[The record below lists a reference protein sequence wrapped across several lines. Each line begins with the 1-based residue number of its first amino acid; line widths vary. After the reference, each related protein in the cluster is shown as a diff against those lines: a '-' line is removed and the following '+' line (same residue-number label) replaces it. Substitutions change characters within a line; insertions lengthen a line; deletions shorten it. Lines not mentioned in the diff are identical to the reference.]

1 MVSTAR
7 LLDLQ
12 AIDLSADRLAAR
24 SRALENGEDLVAARA
39 EADTA
44 EAASGEFRLQLDA
57 LDRDGA
63 KLEHEIDSLNQKTA
77 AEVRRMQDGSV
88 ANVRELDAI
97 GREVENL
104 RRRTSDREDELL
116 ALLEEREAVAARA
129 AEAEAVAAE
138 RRARVE
144 AVAGEAAEELAS
156 VSAELERQR
165 AKRDEVAAQI
175 DPELLALYEDLRA
188 HKKGVGAAALVDG
201 VCQGCHE
208 RLSSIELDKLRHAE
222 DVPRCEYCRRIL
234 VL

>member
-12 AIDLSADRLAAR
+12 AIDLSVDRLLAR
-24 SRALENGEDLVAARA
+24 VTALENGDDLATARR
-39 EADTA
+39 EADAA
-44 EAASGEFRLQLDA
+44 EAALGELRLQLDV

-63 KLEHEIDSLNQKTA
+63 KIEHEIDSLGQKTA

-116 ALLEEREAVAARA
+116 ILLERREEVEARA
-129 AEAEAVAAE
+129 KEAEAVADALRASVE
-138 RRARVE
+138 R
-144 AVAGEAAEELAS
+144 VASAAAAELGTVSAALEEEQRKRADLAAS
-156 VSAELERQR
+156 V
-165 AKRDEVAAQI
+165 
-175 DPELLALYEDLRA
+175 DPELLALYEDLRV

-208 RLSSIELDKLRHAE
+208 RLSSVELDKVRHTG

>member
-12 AIDLSADRLAAR
+12 AIDLSVDRLFAR
-24 SRALENGEDLVAARA
+24 VTALENGDDLATARR
-39 EADTA
+39 EADAA
-44 EAASGEFRLQLDA
+44 EAALGELRLQLDV

-63 KLEHEIDSLNQKTA
+63 KIEHEIDSLGQKTA

-116 ALLEEREAVAARA
+116 ILLERREEVEARA
-129 AEAEAVAAE
+129 KEAEAVADALRASVE
-138 RRARVE
+138 R
-144 AVAGEAAEELAS
+144 VASETAAELGTVSAALEEEQRKRADLAAS
-156 VSAELERQR
+156 V
-165 AKRDEVAAQI
+165 
-175 DPELLALYEDLRA
+175 DPELLALYEDLRV

-208 RLSSIELDKLRHAE
+208 RLSSVELDKVRHTG
-222 DVPRCEYCRRIL
+222 DVPRCEYCRRNL

>member
-12 AIDLSADRLAAR
+12 AIDLSVDRLLAR
-24 SRALENGEDLVAARA
+24 VTALENGDDLATARR
-39 EADTA
+39 EADAA
-44 EAASGEFRLQLDA
+44 EAALGELRLQLDV

-63 KLEHEIDSLNQKTA
+63 KIEHEIDSLGQKTA
-77 AEVRRMQDGSV
+77 AEVLRMQDGSV

-116 ALLEEREAVAARA
+116 ILLERREEFEARA
-129 AEAEAVAAE
+129 KEAEAVADALRASVERVASEAAAELGTVSAALEEE
-138 RRARVE
+138 RRKRADL
-144 AVAGEAAEELAS
+144 AAS
-156 VSAELERQR
+156 V
-165 AKRDEVAAQI
+165 
-175 DPELLALYEDLRA
+175 DPELLALYEDLRV

-208 RLSSIELDKLRHAE
+208 RLSSVELDKVRHTG

>member
-12 AIDLSADRLAAR
+12 GIDLSVDRLAAR
-24 SRALENGEDLVAARA
+24 SRALKNGEDLVAARA
-39 EADTA
+39 EADAA
-44 EAASGEFRLQLDA
+44 EAASGELRLQLDA

-63 KLEHEIDSLNQKTA
+63 KIEHEIDSLSQKTA

-88 ANVRELDAI
+88 ANVRELDSI

-116 ALLEEREAVAARA
+116 AFLEEREGVATLAK
-129 AEAEAVAAE
+129 EAEGVAAE
-138 RRARVE
+138 LRARVE
-144 AVAGEAAEELAS
+144 RVASETAEELGTVTVA
-156 VSAELERQR
+156 LEQERGKR
-165 AKRDEVAAQI
+165 AEVAALI

-208 RLSSIELDKLRHAE
+208 RLSSVELDKQRHTDE
-222 DVPRCEYCRRIL
+222 VPRCEYCRRIL